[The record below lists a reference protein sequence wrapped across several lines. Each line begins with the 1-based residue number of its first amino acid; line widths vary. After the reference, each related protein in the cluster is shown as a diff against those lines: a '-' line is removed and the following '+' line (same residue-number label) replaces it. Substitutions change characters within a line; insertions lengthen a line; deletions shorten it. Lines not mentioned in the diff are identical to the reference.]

1 MVDASVVHTPQRYDS
16 NHPQYPKILTRLIAP
31 PSFTATGPIPNV
43 HAVAIVGSRSA
54 FHECAEFAHELA
66 YDLASVGMTIVSGGA
81 TGIDAAAHRGA
92 LEAGGATWVVCPTGK
107 NRISPP
113 EHRRLFE
120 DIASSPKGRLIWPF
134 DDDVGVSPATYRTRN
149 RVLVQLADAV
159 VVIQAALRSGSR
171 HACRLAHEHA
181 RALWV
186 VPAPPWGEWEYAFA
200 GSTEALATVPGAQML
215 GSQARLFQSLGLPP
229 PPPRKGSRVPSSS
242 PVKQKVLRLR
252 SATPE
257 VTWSEEEK
265 TIFSVVLTIP
275 QHKEILAE
283 KAALP
288 IGPAS
293 TALLTLTLKDV
304 VVEGPDGFYR
314 RILAS

>member
-1 MVDASVVHTPQRYDS
+1 M
-16 NHPQYPKILTRLIAP
+16 
-31 PSFTATGPIPNV
+31 

-54 FHECAEFAHELA
+54 FHACAEYAH
-66 YDLASVGMTIVSGGA
+66 DLAFDLARAGMTIVSGGA

-92 LEAGGATWVVCPTGK
+92 IDAGGATWVVCPTGQ

-113 EHRRLFE
+113 EHRPLFE
-120 DIASSPKGRLIWPF
+120 DIARSPKGRLIWPF
-134 DDDVGVSPATYRTRN
+134 EDDVGVSAVTYRARN

-159 VVIQAALRSGSR
+159 VVIQAGIRSGSR
-171 HACRLAHEHA
+171 HACRLAHEHG

-200 GSTEALATVPGAQML
+200 GSIEALARIPGAKIL
-215 GSQARLFQSLGLPP
+215 GDRARLFASLGLAPP
-229 PPPRKGSRVPSSS
+229 GPRKGSPVPSSS

-252 SATPE
+252 AATPE
-257 VTWSEEEK
+257 PTWSEAERA
-265 TIFSVVLTIP
+265 IFSVVLTIP

>member
-1 MVDASVVHTPQRYDS
+1 VHDSQLYDR
-16 NHPQYPKILTRLIAP
+16 NHPQYPKILTRLLAP
-31 PSFTATGPIPNV
+31 PSFTATGPLPNV

-54 FHECAEFAHELA
+54 FHECTEYAHELA
-66 YDLASVGMTIVSGGA
+66 FDLARAGMTIVSGGA

-92 LEAGGATWVVCPTGK
+92 LAAGGATWVVCPTGK
-107 NRISPP
+107 DRVSPAQ
-113 EHRRLFE
+113 HRRLFDE
-120 DIASSPKGRLIWPF
+120 IASSPNGRLIWPF
-134 DDDVGVSPATYRTRN
+134 ADDVDAAPETYRARN
-149 RVLVQLADAV
+149 EILVQLADAV
-159 VVIQAALRSGSR
+159 VVIQAGLRSGSR
-171 HACRLAHEHA
+171 NACRLALEQA

-186 VPAPPWGEWEYAFA
+186 VPAPPWGEWEHAFA
-200 GSTEALATVPGAQML
+200 GSTEVLTEHPEAKLL
-215 GSQARLFQSLGLPP
+215 GDRARLFESLGLPP
-229 PPPRKGSRVPSSS
+229 PPRRKGSRAPSSS

-257 VTWSEEEK
+257 ASWSQEEIA
-265 TIFSVVLTIP
+265 IFSVVLPIP